1 MVKLI
6 QGVGVKDSGEFKLRH
21 MRSKTKEYQA
31 WSNMLARCYSKNYK
45 ERNKSYLGCYVCDDW
60 IYFQKF
66 ARWYKDNYPT
76 DGNSYQLD
84 KDLIIPGNKIYS
96 PDTCVFV
103 SQSVNKFTTDSAMTR
118 GIYMIGV
125 NFDKSRGKFLAKCK
139 NPISRKTENLGR
151 FLDQL
156 DAHKAWRKRKSEL
169 AFELSKTQKNP
180 KVSKA
185 LLNYKRDI
193 DNFKIYTDGF
203 KL

>member
-1 MVKLI
+1 MSKLI

-21 MRSKTKEYQA
+21 MGSKTKEYQA
-31 WSNMLARCYSKNYK
+31 WSNMLARCYSKDYK

-66 ARWYKDNYPT
+66 ARWYKDNYPA
-76 DGNSYQLD
+76 DGNYYQLD

-103 SQSVNKFTTDSAMTR
+103 SQSVNKFTTDRALTR
-118 GIYMIGV
+118 GLYMIGV
-125 NFDKSRGKFLAKCK
+125 NFDKSRGKFLAKCN